1 MSIGVTE
8 SRPGLAIL
16 RTLAP
21 VAKILVGA
29 LVLASIAGAGRQ
41 LMGSVSGSAARFDW
55 LPMAVALAATI
66 GYRAANAAAWG
77 LILRAID
84 QRLPILGATRI
95 WLLSEACRWLP
106 GGLWNLGSRA
116 ALASR
121 AGVPV
126 AAVGSSLGLELLVTI
141 ASWALLALVGLAP
154 FPEAPEVVRSR
165 LGWAGPMAAVGVGV
179 AGLVATAAVLAGRL
193 PGVAARLRGAVDRVR
208 QAARLRPRWLPMAGA
223 FASYTSLGAING
235 LAFLLVIRAVAP
247 GSDVPALAAI
257 GVNAAAWL
265 IGFFAVFAPG
275 GLVVREG
282 AAAALLVAWMPLE
295 TGLLAAAAWRLV
307 QIASELACLGPLAL
321 RRRARPGEGGPMS
334 PTSPEPP
341 TFPEPTDEF
350 PTRP

>member
-8 SRPGLAIL
+8 SSPGLAIL

-41 LMGSVSGSAARFDW
+41 LMGSVSGSAARFEW

-66 GYRAANAAAWG
+66 GYRVANAAAWG

-84 QRLPILGATRI
+84 QRLPTLRATRI

-106 GGLWNLGSRA
+106 GGVWNLGSRA

-141 ASWALLALVGLAP
+141 ASWTLLALVGLSW
-154 FPEAPEVVRSR
+154 FPEALELVRSR
-165 LGWAGPMAAVGVGV
+165 LEGGGPVVVIGVGL
-179 AGLVATAAVLAGRL
+179 AAAATVLAGLL
-193 PGVAARLRGAVDRVR
+193 PKVADRLRGAVDRL
-208 QAARLRPRWLPMAGA
+208 RLAVLKRPRWLPMAGA
-223 FASYTSLGAING
+223 FASYTFLGAING

-247 GSDVPALAAI
+247 RSDVPALAVI

-282 AAAALLVAWMPLE
+282 AAAALLVAWLPLE

-321 RRRARPGEGGPMS
+321 RRRARPGQASQLIPG
-334 PTSPEPP
+334 SPESA